1 MGLGSRTQ
9 LSGRAI
15 ATDTP
20 ETGLCSGSGLIL
32 SSGSTTTQAA
42 PRKDAMGYLLDTAA
56 AEACTGRA
64 AIGTGKPPRPA
75 TISQGGGAA

>member
-1 MGLGSRTQ
+1 MGLCSHTQ
-9 LSGRAI
+9 ISDRAI

-42 PRKDAMGYLLDTAA
+42 PRKDAMGYLLDTAVT
-56 AEACTGRA
+56 EACTGRA
-64 AIGTGKPPRPA
+64 AIGPGNPTRPA
-75 TISQGGGAA
+75 TISQGRGAA